1 MPFSI
6 SRHLCVREN
15 DWFQTRSLETWSFYY
30 IFTEKK
36 SSKPKF
42 LVLQELNNW
51 IPPVFCS
58 CFLFFQDILTN
69 NTIKL
74 FSPSFVSCTCLSL
87 SLSIVIR
94 YLSSERKCGEETTLK
109 DAQTVVFGVVF
120 LYSRFSLQNLIRSI
134 VWIFFYWRERK
145 LVSKLV
151 QIFRR
156 QTQFTSEQLPFQQ
169 LQLQLK
175 LHRLEQHQLK
185 QRLQQL
191 HQL

>member
-1 MPFSI
+1 MFSRRKRDHVKESCAQIWFFKHILRLWFSWTTQKVIWMPDIFESFWFEERKWKLILFWCCDEEEQQMPFSI

-74 FSPSFVSCTCLSL
+74 FSPSFVSCTGLSL
-87 SLSIVIR
+87 S
-94 YLSSERKCGEETTLK
+94 
-109 DAQTVVFGVVF
+109 
-120 LYSRFSLQNLIRSI
+120 
-134 VWIFFYWRERK
+134 
-145 LVSKLV
+145 
-151 QIFRR
+151 
-156 QTQFTSEQLPFQQ
+156 QL
-169 LQLQLK
+169 
-175 LHRLEQHQLK
+175 
-185 QRLQQL
+185 
-191 HQL
+191 